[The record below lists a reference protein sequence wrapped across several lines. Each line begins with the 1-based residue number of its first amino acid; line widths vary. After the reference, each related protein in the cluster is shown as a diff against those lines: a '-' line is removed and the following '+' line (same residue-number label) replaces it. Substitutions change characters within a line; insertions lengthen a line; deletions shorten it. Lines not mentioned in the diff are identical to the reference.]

1 MPFQAHPTQRTGSP
15 PHQRDLAVDLRG
27 VLALR
32 VGVLHGGQ
40 LKQAHA
46 KAAGRSRRGGTTSVS
61 GMSAQARRWVIRAQH
76 SRLRQCQ
83 AETAA
88 EMGCDCTPNRS
99 PAQIG
104 GGAPYHAQACRQ
116 PPNSLHSPR
125 THSACSPAAQTQPH
139 MLPDRLQT
147 HLYTSTLSSYSSSYS
162 SGAMNSGV
170 PSTLCGAVRER
181 SMVASPRSPIFT
193 TPSAGGSSGGGGKQG

>member
-1 MPFQAHPTQRTGSP
+1 MLSVNAGCRCTACFCRPNNLPFQAHPPHHAGSP

-46 KAAGRSRRGGTTSVS
+46 KAAGRSRRGGTTSAS

-125 THSACSPAAQTQPH
+125 THRPAAPQLKHSLTCFQIVCKH
-139 MLPDRLQT
+139 TCT
-147 HLYTSTLSSYSSSYS
+147 HPPCHRT
-162 SGAMNSGV
+162 
-170 PSTLCGAVRER
+170 P
-181 SMVASPRSPIFT
+181 PRTARAP
-193 TPSAGGSSGGGGKQG
+193 